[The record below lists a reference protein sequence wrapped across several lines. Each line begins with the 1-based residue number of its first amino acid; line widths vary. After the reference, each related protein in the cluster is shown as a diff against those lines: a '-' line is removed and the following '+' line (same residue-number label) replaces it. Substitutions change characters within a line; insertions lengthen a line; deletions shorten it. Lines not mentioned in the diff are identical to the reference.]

1 MIEGLA
7 VLELGGL
14 IALGLLLFNFLGMV
28 EIDLRLRRIEKKLKV
43 LVPDHPPPKPLAG
56 YAEPLV
62 AAVAVAVVTLVIA
75 AAIAIVSDELGGL
88 RVSGP

>member
-7 VLELGGL
+7 VLELGGV

-28 EIDLRLRRIEKKLKV
+28 GIDLRLRRIEKRLKV
-43 LVPDHPPPKPLAG
+43 LVPDPPPKPLAG

-62 AAVAVAVVTLVIA
+62 AVVAVAVVTLVIA
-75 AAIAIVSDELGGL
+75 AAIAIVS
-88 RVSGP
+88 R